1 MNTIIEDV
9 QVSNEV
15 QDMKEVQP
23 QADDL
28 PSLGGQSGSSP
39 DRPVPHP
46 GQSSAPTTSH

>member
-9 QVSNEV
+9 QVSSEV
-15 QDMKEVQP
+15 QNMEEVQP

-28 PSLGGQSGSSP
+28 LSLGGQPGSSP

-46 GQSSAPTTSH
+46 GPSGATP